1 MRVDSN
7 KTGRNVKGSNCVL
20 LLPIPV
26 RLLVP
31 PTLERSAITRN
42 GFIGCQGADKHTPDS
57 SSTLLL
63 LSLWMLIVWW
73 TLLDQS

>member
-42 GFIGCQGADKHTPDS
+42 GFIAARGQIS
-57 SSTLLL
+57 ILQ
-63 LSLWMLIVWW
+63 IVA
-73 TLLDQS
+73 QRSCS

>member
-20 LLPIPV
+20 PSSAFP
-26 RLLVP
+26 
-31 PTLERSAITRN
+31 ER
-42 GFIGCQGADKHTPDS
+42 FICFALYRRII